1 MRPGTLPS
9 CAFATFVILMFINLS
24 LTKPAAAQSFDV
36 DALAP
41 AIAQVRTPTGTGSG
55 SLIVEGDRVTLLT
68 NRHVVIGYEEVDV
81 AVLLDVNE
89 PAVPTFRARLVS
101 FSPDYDMAL
110 YHVYEDMDGRPV
122 SASELLSGDHPSG
135 FTLPR
140 ISLAAEQETLG
151 RGQSIAILGYPGLAD
166 DELVYTTGIISS
178 VQMQEINSGTGK
190 RVVGWYRTNAEMSP
204 GNSGGVAVNQDG
216 DIIGIPTAV
225 YTEQT
230 TGGRLGSILATPL
243 VRNTLANEN
252 ELLTAWSDYENGS
265 GLLASATAA
274 YGSHELDE
282 GSFAEDFETYLYAGG
297 NRDVSYLGG
306 ECIGEAAAEPDFQFD
321 VTEPLGD
328 MLLAF
333 AAETDGDDAVLI
345 LNDPSGNWHCNDD
358 AYDDSMNPALI
369 LDLAEP
375 GTYRVWVGSYQS
387 GAVFGGTLLAR
398 QGADLFDGANIARP
412 NSGQGNFDL
421 TLDWQREPNYGITSL
436 EEGFLPDPHSI
447 AVQAGGQVDVGAGG
461 YGASCTGYASE
472 SPDYQLNWSGGTD
485 DLRVYFEP
493 DDEGEDATLIINTS
507 DGEWWCNDD
516 AGDYTLNPEIVLNG
530 QDEGRFDIWV
540 ARYNQGEL
548 MPGTLYISELSGL
561 SADASDDDLFSGLFD
576 DADSD
581 GLDWSASS
589 NYGEVEL
596 TAYFSPDPHQMS
608 VTAGGRV
615 DVSAQGYGDECTG
628 YASRAPDF
636 TLRWEGRTKDLSLY
650 FVADDSSED
659 TTLIVNT
666 SSGGWACNDDAHML
680 TLNPQVFL
688 RDNPEGRFDIWVGTY
703 SAGENISGTLYITEL
718 EKLIP

>member
-1 MRPGTLPS
+1 MGSDIFHKFSAVT
-9 CAFATFVILMFINLS
+9 AVFS
-24 LTKPAAAQSFDV
+24 LLLGMSVSQSIVAQAFDV

-68 NRHVVIGYEEVDV
+68 NRHVVIGYEEVEV

-89 PAVPTFRARLVS
+89 PAVPTFKARLLS

-110 YHVYEDMDGRPV
+110 YQVYEDLDGSPV
-122 SASELLSGDHPSG
+122 SAAELLSGDHPSG

-140 ISLAAEQETLG
+140 INLAAEQETLG
-151 RGQSIAILGYPGLAD
+151 RGESIAILGYPGLAD

-178 VQMQEINSGTGK
+178 VQMQEINSASGA

-225 YTEQT
+225 YMEQT

-243 VRNTLANEN
+243 LRHTLANEN
-252 ELLTAWSDYENGS
+252 ELLTAWSDYENGN
-265 GLLASATAA
+265 GLLASATAV
-274 YGSHELDE
+274 YGSHELDVS
-282 GSFAEDFETYLYAGG
+282 SFAENFETYLYAGG

-306 ECIGEAAAEPDFQFD
+306 ECVGQAAAEPDFQFE
-321 VTEPLGD
+321 VKEPLGE

-345 LNDPSGNWHCNDD
+345 FNDPSGNWHCNDD
-358 AYDDSMNPALI
+358 AYGESMNPAL
-369 LDLAEP
+369 LMDLSET

-398 QGADLFDGANIARP
+398 QGSDLFGEEAVTSP

-421 TLDWQREPNYGITSL
+421 ALDWQGSPHYGSTAL
-436 EEGFLPDPHSI
+436 EEGFIPDPHTVDI
-447 AVQAGGQVDVGAGG
+447 QAGGQVDVGEAG
-461 YGASCTGYASE
+461 YGASCTGYASQ
-472 SPDYQLNWSGGTD
+472 SPDYQLNWSGSTD
-485 DLRVYFEP
+485 GLRIYFEP
-493 DDEGEDATLIINTS
+493 DNAGQDATLIINSS
-507 DGEWWCNDD
+507 DGEWLCNDD
-516 AGDYTLNPEIVLNG
+516 ANSDTLNPAISLEG

-540 ARYNQGEL
+540 GRYSQGEL
-548 MPGTLYISELSGL
+548 MPGTLYISELPDETETGFLSGV
-561 SADASDDDLFSGLFD
+561 FSE
-576 DADSD
+576 DSD
-581 GLDWSASS
+581 SNGLDWSAGA
-589 NYGEVEL
+589 NYGEIEL
-596 TAYFSPDPHQMS
+596 SAYFAPDPHQIS
-608 VTAGGRV
+608 VRAGGSV
-615 DVSAQGYGDECTG
+615 DVSAQGYPDDCAG
-628 YASRAPDF
+628 YASRAPDVS
-636 TLRWEGRTKDLSLY
+636 LRWEGRTDDLSLY
-650 FVADDSSED
+650 FVADDASED

-666 SSGGWACNDDAHML
+666 AIGEWVCNDDAHML

-688 RDNPEGRFDIWVGTY
+688 GTSTEGRFDIWVGTY
-703 SAGENISGTLYITEL
+703 SEGESISGTLYVTEL